1 MSESA
6 RAPVPPDNET
16 PSHHF
21 WSHLFNVVVFVGG
34 TIALAWMMHSLGWN
48 NARHVF
54 EHVGAWF
61 ILIVALDLV
70 SMGLDAGAIYAFM
83 LPEAQNVSYW
93 KVFAAQASGRAINI
107 FVPGGV
113 VGEATKITML
123 VSVCPRDRVVSSIV
137 LFNLA
142 TFYLS
147 VAIVLIGVPIT
158 MFAVELPHSL
168 KVVVLIAIAILIPIV
183 IGLAIIVHRGA
194 LGSVLSSLRGMRIIS
209 KERADRWRKK
219 LGKLDSD
226 LQALHADHTPG
237 TKKALVFLAAE
248 RLVSWAS
255 TIVVLAAVGVHLHP
269 ALVVGVLSVG
279 VLISWISA
287 VVPFGLGVAD
297 GSNYALFSALGAAGA
312 IGVFVTLLNRART
325 LVIALFGFVIMA
337 VAHFTNRTVVKH
349 RHRRH
354 AARVASVSQTTL
366 A

>member
-1 MSESA
+1 MSEPAVASA
-6 RAPVPPDNET
+6 KPEDEA

-34 TIALAWMMHSLGWN
+34 SIALAWMMHSLGWA
-48 NARHVF
+48 NARKVF
-54 EHVGAWF
+54 ENVGPWF
-61 ILIVALDLV
+61 ILIVALDMV
-70 SMGLDAGAIYAFM
+70 GMGLDAAAIYAFM
-83 LPEAQNVSYW
+83 LPEAQNVSFW

-113 VGEATKITML
+113 VGETTKVTML
-123 VSVCPRDRVVSSIV
+123 VTVCPHDRVVSSIV

-142 TFYLS
+142 TFYMS

-158 MFAVELPHSL
+158 MFAVDLPHSL
-168 KVVVLIAIAILIPIV
+168 KIVVLIAIAILVPLVIV
-183 IGLAIIVHRGA
+183 LAVLVHRGA
-194 LGSVLSSLRGMRIIS
+194 LGSVISSLRGMRLIS
-209 KERADRWRKK
+209 KERAVRWREK

-226 LQALHADHTPG
+226 LQALHSDHTPG
-237 TKKALVFLAAE
+237 TKKAVVFLVAE
-248 RLVSWAS
+248 RLVSWTA

-269 ALVVGVLSVG
+269 ILLVGVLSVG

-287 VVPFGLGVAD
+287 IVPFGLGLAD

-312 IGVFVTLLNRART
+312 NGVFVTLLNRART
-325 LVIALFGFVIMA
+325 LVIALFGFVVMA
-337 VAHFTNRTVVKH
+337 IAHFTNRTVVKH

-354 AARVASVSQTTL
+354 AARLASVSRTTL